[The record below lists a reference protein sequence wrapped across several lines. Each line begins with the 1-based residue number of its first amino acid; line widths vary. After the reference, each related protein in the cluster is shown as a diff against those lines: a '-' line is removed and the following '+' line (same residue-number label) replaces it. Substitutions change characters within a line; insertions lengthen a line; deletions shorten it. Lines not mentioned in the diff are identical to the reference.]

1 LDAKTFIKTEAD
13 RCVMCGL
20 CLPHCPTYAKTRN
33 EAESPRGRISL
44 MKALATGDLPLTPTL
59 QQHLDN
65 CLLCRACENK
75 CPSGVNYGA
84 LMDATRNSLAPPASV
99 KTTFV
104 SLDQL
109 ATDRTQRQR
118 LGRGLALLENTGLRA
133 LGRGLGITKLLGM
146 DRLEQ
151 LAPKMRAPHP
161 WQNYYPAINEKRGDV
176 ALFTGCFTELFDQQT
191 LDAAI
196 KVLTHLGYG
205 VFVPATQT
213 CCGALHWHKGD
224 GDRAR
229 QLAEQNRAAFAELN
243 ISAII
248 STATGC
254 GAHLGEYDRI
264 LNGDKSLALQV
275 RDINRFLNE
284 IEWPAT
290 IKLQPL
296 AQRAAV
302 HDPCSLVNVLKG
314 AQHPYQLLAKIQQLD
329 ITPLPGNN
337 RCCGAAGSYMLDHP
351 AMADSLRDDKIAALC
366 ELKPDL
372 LVTSNIGCAMHLAAG
387 ARQSGLTLEVVHPVM
402 LLARQICSQ

>member
-1 LDAKTFIKTEAD
+1 
-13 RCVMCGL
+13 
-20 CLPHCPTYAKTRN
+20 
-33 EAESPRGRISL
+33 
-44 MKALATGDLPLTPTL
+44 MKALVTGDLPLTPKL

-65 CLLCRACENK
+65 CLLCRACESK

-84 LMDATRNSLAPPASV
+84 LMDATRTELAPPAST

-109 ATDRTQRQR
+109 ATDRPQRAR
-118 LGRGLALLENTGLRA
+118 LSRGLALLEASGLRT
-133 LGRGLGITKLLGM
+133 LGRGLGITKLLGV

-151 LAPKMRAPHP
+151 LAPKMHALHP
-161 WQNYYPAINEKRGDV
+161 WQNYYPAVNEKRGDV

-224 GDRAR
+224 GERAR
-229 QLAEQNRAAFAELN
+229 QLAEQNRAAFADLN
-243 ISAII
+243 IFAII
-248 STATGC
+248 STASGC
-254 GAHLGEYDRI
+254 GAHLGEYGRVLSDEAA
-264 LNGDKSLALQV
+264 ALPV

-284 IEWPAT
+284 IKWPT
-290 IKLQPL
+290 SIKLTPL
-296 AQRAAV
+296 PQRAAV

-314 AQHPYQLLAKIQQLD
+314 AQHPYQLLTKIPQLEV
-329 ITPLPGNN
+329 TPLPGNN

-351 AMADSLRDDKIAALC
+351 AMADSLRDDKIAALL

-387 ARQSGLTLEVVHPVM
+387 ARRAGLKLEVVHPVA
-402 LLARQICSQ
+402 LLARQM